1 MSAGKAHF
9 QGDGRRRQGGTWHS
23 PGESPCRCRLY
34 SPPSGHSL
42 SCSSPSPLQNQHHR
56 TPSPAMVPGRTGGKS
71 ICQAR
76 PPSRARPVGEDWSPW
91 VRIGM
96 SWRAGAMR
104 PLVKATELGEIRRER
119 GRRHSW
125 EIQGRWAEGGDGL
138 GPEED
143 PRESLN
149 LQTE

>member
-1 MSAGKAHF
+1 
-9 QGDGRRRQGGTWHS
+9 
-23 PGESPCRCRLY
+23 
-34 SPPSGHSL
+34 
-42 SCSSPSPLQNQHHR
+42 
-56 TPSPAMVPGRTGGKS
+56 
-71 ICQAR
+71 
-76 PPSRARPVGEDWSPW
+76 
-91 VRIGM
+91 M
-96 SWRAGAMR
+96 SWKAGAMR

-125 EIQGRWAEGGDGL
+125 EIQGRWAEAGDGL

>member
-1 MSAGKAHF
+1 
-9 QGDGRRRQGGTWHS
+9 
-23 PGESPCRCRLY
+23 
-34 SPPSGHSL
+34 
-42 SCSSPSPLQNQHHR
+42 
-56 TPSPAMVPGRTGGKS
+56 
-71 ICQAR
+71 
-76 PPSRARPVGEDWSPW
+76 
-91 VRIGM
+91 
-96 SWRAGAMR
+96 MR